1 MKRGAI
7 LLNASRGTVVDI
19 PSLAQ
24 HLDDGHLAGAAIDV
38 FPEEP
43 RSNTDP
49 FVTPLQGKPNVILT
63 PHVGGSTEEAQE
75 NIGVEVATK
84 LANFLETGATIGA
97 VNLPEIQ
104 PNPLEAP
111 ARILNIH
118 YNRPGTLSHFNQAL
132 AEIGANIVA
141 QQLQTAGDIGYA
153 ITDISL
159 VPPAGWAEALM
170 RDEAFIRTRV
180 IAA

>member
-1 MKRGAI
+1 
-7 LLNASRGTVVDI
+7 
-19 PSLAQ
+19 
-24 HLDDGHLAGAAIDV
+24 V

-43 RSNTDP
+43 RSNADP
-49 FVTPLQGKPNVILT
+49 FVSPLQGKPNVILT

-84 LANFLETGATIGA
+84 LVNFLETGATLGA
-97 VNLPEIQ
+97 VNLPIQ
-104 PNPLEAP
+104 PAPQQAP
-111 ARILNIH
+111 ARVLNIH

-141 QQLQTAGDIGYA
+141 QQLQTEGDIGYA

-159 VPPAGWAEALM
+159 VPPAGGRGA
-170 RDEAFIRTRV
+170 DEG
-180 IAA
+180 